1 MFREIPEYSRL
12 SMFVATLFDQSV
24 FTSGVR
30 VKEKRISGHL
40 RRALTNCR
48 PDLQL
53 ALTHSSNISACE
65 LEL

>member
-1 MFREIPEYSRL
+1 MLREISEYSRL
-12 SMFVATLFDQSV
+12 SMFVATLFDQSMS
-24 FTSGVR
+24 TSGVR

-40 RRALTNCR
+40 RRALTNCL

-53 ALTHSSNISACE
+53 APTHSSNISSCE